1 MDALGGSTSK
11 GEPLDTPGG
20 SASKGEPLKTLGG
33 SASKGEPL
41 ETPGGSASKGEPL
54 ETPRGVGGLHRV
66 DRSHFCV
73 RGAPQRREQTDGHS
87 RNVRAACLVCGA
99 ESRVK
104 AIGSFSCES
113 AARSEGNYFFQRRR

>member
-1 MDALGGSTSK
+1 MDAPGGSTSK

-54 ETPRGVGGLHRV
+54 ETPRGVGGWGVYTEWTVVISASAVPHSGGNR
-66 DRSHFCV
+66 
-73 RGAPQRREQTDGHS
+73 QTDT
-87 RNVRAACLVCGA
+87 A
-99 ESRVK
+99 ETSGQP
-104 AIGSFSCES
+104 AWS
-113 AARSEGNYFFQRRR
+113 AVPSPE